1 VTKHEVI
8 AMRDAFLGRL
18 YDLAKQD
25 RDIILVSADMGAPS
39 IERFRRDLSSQ
50 YVNVGVAEQNMI
62 MVAAGLTL
70 GGKKVFT
77 FTIGPFATAR
87 CFEFTKV
94 NISLMNLPVTII
106 GVGAGF
112 SYDGDGPTHY
122 ATEDVSIMRALP
134 HMQILS
140 PCDSVAAAK
149 CADLAHESSCPT
161 YVRLDRQEV
170 PEIYGPR
177 ASFADGFNE
186 LRQGDDICIVA
197 TANMVH
203 SALAVN
209 RRFAQQGKSIGV
221 IDLFRL
227 KPIGE
232 EFKQALAKYKTIV
245 SLEEHLLE
253 GGMGS
258 IISELITD
266 ERLPIALKRIGLDRY
281 VYAYGRKNIQKLCGI
296 DEDSVVKTIE
306 DLLVAAT

>member
-1 VTKHEVI
+1 MKNETI
-8 AMRDAFLGRL
+8 AMRDAFLDRL

-94 NISLMNLPVTII
+94 DVSLMNLPVTII

-149 CADLAHESSCPT
+149 FADLAYASNCPT

-170 PEIYGPR
+170 PEIYD
-177 ASFADGFNE
+177 ASESFEEGFNQLKPGE
-186 LRQGDDICIVA
+186 DICIVA

-203 SALAVN
+203 SALAIH
-209 RRFAQQGKSIGV
+209 RRFAQAGKNIGI

-232 EFKQALAKYKTIV
+232 EFKRALTKYKTIV

-258 IISELITD
+258 VIAELITD

-281 VYAYGRKNIQKLCGI
+281 VYAYGRKHIQKLCGI
-296 DEDSVVKTIE
+296 DEDSVVKAIE
-306 DLLVAAT
+306 SLDGAAA